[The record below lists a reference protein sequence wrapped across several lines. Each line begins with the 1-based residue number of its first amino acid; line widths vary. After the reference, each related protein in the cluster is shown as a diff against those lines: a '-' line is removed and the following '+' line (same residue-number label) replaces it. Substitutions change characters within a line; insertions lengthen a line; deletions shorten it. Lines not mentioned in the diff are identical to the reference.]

1 MKIEVLG
8 SGCAK
13 CTETERR
20 VRQALA
26 RTGKTAEVVHQYD
39 LREIAKRGIMF
50 TPAVV
55 IDGHVRISGKV
66 PSVDEVVELLG

>member
-13 CTETERR
+13 CLETERR
-20 VRQALA
+20 VRAALT

-55 IDGHVRISGKV
+55 IDGQVRISGKV